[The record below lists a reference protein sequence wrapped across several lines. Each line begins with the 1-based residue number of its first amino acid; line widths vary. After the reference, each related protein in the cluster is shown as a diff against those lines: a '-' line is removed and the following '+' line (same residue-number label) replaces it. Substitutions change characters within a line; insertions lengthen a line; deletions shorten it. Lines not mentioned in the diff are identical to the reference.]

1 MRRARWIALVTGT
14 FPRRACYDDPVES
27 LGPVID
33 TDAIARADGTLGVLK
48 VDVIEEW
55 LVDGVTL
62 ELVVSRLL
70 TCGRC
75 DGGGCDG
82 CNKSGAIRIS
92 GAGVSHAVR
101 FARSSRPNRAAAPT
115 AW

>member
-1 MRRARWIALVTGT
+1 M
-14 FPRRACYDDPVES
+14 ES